1 MNKKALKVLLLVF
14 GIICFLLFVAFLG
27 LAINLP
33 RTVTYKTALGTL
45 TERRSGYFDSSYLS
59 PILISAIGAFWGI
72 ALFFLTK
79 KEERNND
86 NHHHCH
92 CRHHHSDE
100 VIDVQVKEEAVD
112 NNEEVKED

>member
-33 RTVTYKTALGTL
+33 RTVTYKTVLGTV
-45 TERRSGYFDSSYLS
+45 TERRSGYFDLSYLS
-59 PILISAIGAFWGI
+59 SILISAIGAFWGI
-72 ALFFLTK
+72 SLFFLTK
-79 KEERNND
+79 SENNNH
-86 NHHHCH
+86 NHHHCQ

-100 VIDVQVKEEAVD
+100 VVEVEAEV
-112 NNEEVKED
+112 NSEEVRED